1 MKRKFVVIDQNALSA
16 EGHFKMYSSSVA
28 LAAHEAGHEV
38 TVFWNKR
45 FPLNSISAP
54 YRMAQHFS
62 FTEGEAASRGILPTG
77 DGHFGCELE
86 RALVPLRLGSNDIV
100 FIHTCHF
107 VEFAELL
114 ETLVN
119 LFPDRRLPYVHIMLR
134 YDPDIFRPRLGRLA
148 RQFSIITRSDLL
160 RDKIRFHCDTRLLA
174 EEFQKL
180 FGAPFGVC
188 PIPIDRTTLLPALRN
203 APKRPPECCDPL
215 VISYL
220 GTARMEKGYHEILE
234 AISSLTRRLSFQ

>member
-45 FPLNSISAP
+45 FPLDSISAP

-62 FTEGEAASRGILPTG
+62 FTEGEAASHGILPVG
-77 DGHFGCELE
+77 EGHLGCELE

-107 VEFAELL
+107 VEFAE
-114 ETLVN
+114 
-119 LFPDRRLPYVHIMLR
+119 
-134 YDPDIFRPRLGRLA
+134 
-148 RQFSIITRSDLL
+148 
-160 RDKIRFHCDTRLLA
+160 
-174 EEFQKL
+174 
-180 FGAPFGVC
+180 
-188 PIPIDRTTLLPALRN
+188 RT
-203 APKRPPECCDPL
+203 
-215 VISYL
+215 
-220 GTARMEKGYHEILE
+220 
-234 AISSLTRRLSFQ
+234 